1 MKKVLLILSLP
12 VFILA
17 FRGGVPG
24 GAVYPKNYFRS
35 PVDHTILLSGTFGEL
50 RPNHFHAGIDIKSS
64 KGVPGDRLYT
74 TAGGYIARIKVEAG
88 GYGRSLY
95 INHPNGYTSLYA
107 HLNNYSD
114 EIEAYVKE
122 QQYAQKSFDV
132 DLIPGRDKFPV
143 KQGQLAGQ
151 MGNTGASNGA
161 HLHFEIR
168 DTKTQ
173 NPINPLLFG
182 FSVTDNVAPKM
193 HALKV
198 YSLDGKREEGNS
210 RSFALY
216 QSNGNYRIKNDTL
229 TIDAWHAG
237 FGLKVYDHFDR
248 VSNWNGIYAL
258 AIYQNDSLIYA
269 FDLERFSFDET
280 RYINAHCDYV
290 ERVTRNSY
298 YNRCYALP
306 GNKLSIYNHQVN
318 YGMVD
323 LHKDKPGKITMVASD
338 MAGNES
344 KLEFWVKR
352 GDIAAAKL
360 VSDEPYNYLLPY
372 DEGNMIQTEGLYL
385 HLPKGTLYENLYMK
399 YQVTPE
405 RSTGY
410 YSSVHHLHDSKT
422 PVHSYFDIGIRPTV
436 SIPAELKPKVF
447 VAYCVGKTT
456 MNCGGAWKDG
466 FLRTKVRAFG
476 DYCIMADEVAPTIKP
491 VMFTYNMRG
500 YSKMKFRIGDNIST
514 APNVQGLSFE
524 ARVDGEWILMEYDKK
539 TGTITHYFD
548 EHTGKGGHELKLV
561 VKDAVGNETV
571 FEKKFVR

>member
-1 MKKVLLILSLP
+1 MKRIFLILTLP
-12 VFILA
+12 VLMLA
-17 FRGGVPG
+17 FRGEEPG
-24 GAVYPKNYFRS
+24 ELVYPKNYFRS

-64 KGVPGDRLYT
+64 QGVPGDPLYA
-74 TAGGYIARIKVEAG
+74 TAGGYIAHIKVESG
-88 GYGRSLY
+88 GYGHSLY

-114 EIEAYVKE
+114 EIDAYVKE
-122 QQYAQKSFDV
+122 QQYAQKSFEV
-132 DLIPGRDKFPV
+132 DLIPPKDKFPV
-143 KQGQLAGQ
+143 TQGQIVAQ

-182 FSVTDNVAPKM
+182 FNVTDNVAPKM

-198 YSLDGKREEGNS
+198 YSIDGKRKEIDA
-210 RSFALY
+210 RTFATY
-216 QSNGNYRIKNDTL
+216 QANGNYRIKNDTL

-258 AIYQNDSLIYA
+258 AIYQNDSLIYD
-269 FDLERFSFDET
+269 FDLERFSFGET

-298 YNRCYALP
+298 FNRCYSLP
-306 GNKLSIYNHQVN
+306 GNKLSIYKHQVN
-318 YGMVD
+318 HGMVD
-323 LHKDKPGKITMVASD
+323 LYKGKPSKITMVASD
-338 MAGNES
+338 VAGNES

-352 GDIAAAKL
+352 GDIAAAKFI
-360 VSDEPYNYLLPY
+360 SEEPYNYLLPY

-385 HLPKGTLYENLYMK
+385 HLPQGTLYEDLYMK
-399 YQVTPE
+399 YEVTPD
-405 RSTGY
+405 RSNGY
-410 YSSVHHLHDSKT
+410 YSHVHHLHDSTT
-422 PVHSYFDIGIRPTV
+422 PVHEYFNIGIRPTV
-436 SIPAELKPKVF
+436 SIPAGLKSKVF
-447 VAYCVGKTT
+447 IAYCAGKTT
-456 MNCGGAWKDG
+456 MNCGGFWKDG
-466 FLRTKVRAFG
+466 FLHTKVRAFG
-476 DYCIMADEVAPTIKP
+476 DYCIMADEVAPTVQP
-491 VMFTYNMRG
+491 VTFTYNMRE

-514 APNVQGLSFE
+514 APNVEGLTFQ
-524 ARVDGEWILMEYDKK
+524 ACVDGEWILMEYDKK
-539 TGTITHYFD
+539 TATLTHTFD
-548 EHTGKGGHELKLV
+548 EHTGKGEHDLKLV